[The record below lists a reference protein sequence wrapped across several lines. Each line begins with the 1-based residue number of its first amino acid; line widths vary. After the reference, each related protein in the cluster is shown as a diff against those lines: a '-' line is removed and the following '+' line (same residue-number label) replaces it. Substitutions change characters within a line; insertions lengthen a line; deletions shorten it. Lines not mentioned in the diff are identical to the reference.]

1 MYTIGYNP
9 KKGKSKCTNHV
20 ANFSQK
26 HVDFNF
32 YSFISIIH
40 LLSSKCNVLF
50 CKFYP
55 NVHPSNVG
63 TLQGNANLLL
73 PFPCMDVHIV
83 HSALKVKKFVK
94 NFEAL
99 LRSLLSSS
107 VNNCFL
113 LCDEKSLFKLMK

>member
-1 MYTIGYNP
+1 MQLIIYCTIFP
-9 KKGKSKCTNHV
+9 
-20 ANFSQK
+20 FLIR
-26 HVDFNF
+26 
-32 YSFISIIH
+32 IS
-40 LLSSKCNVLF
+40 LD
-50 CKFYP
+50 
-55 NVHPSNVG
+55 G

-83 HSALKVKKFVK
+83 HSALKVKKIVK

-113 LCDEKSLFKLMK
+113 LCDEKSLFKLMKWAEKTCKSTF

>member
-20 ANFSQK
+20 VANFSQK

-32 YSFISIIH
+32 YLFISIIH

-73 PFPCMDVHIV
+73 QFPCNTDVHTEVQRVKSGKIV
-83 HSALKVKKFVK
+83 RNIRDTIL
-94 NFEAL
+94 
-99 LRSLLSSS
+99 
-107 VNNCFL
+107 
-113 LCDEKSLFKLMK
+113 